1 MKRDTIYYQIFK
13 RFPWLIFE
21 LVDYRIEQA
30 QNYRFESIEV
40 KETAFRIDGV
50 FLPPEGA
57 TPRIIFF
64 AEVQF
69 QKDEALYHRFF
80 TESMMYLNRN
90 QSQYDDWYCVVFF
103 PSRSLEPSDTR
114 THRLF
119 LNSDQVQRI
128 YLDELN
134 TSNQQSIGINLM
146 QLTIASEKA
155 IAQQAKQLIKQVQ
168 LESKDAL
175 TKNEIIDIITTI
187 AVYKFSS
194 LSREEVEAML
204 GLTLEQTRVYQEAK
218 AEGREEQKAE
228 MLLEQTRIYQEAKAE
243 GREEILKATVPLLLK
258 TGMSVEQIAQQLNV
272 DLESVQSAAQ
282 QGA

>member
-1 MKRDTIYYQIFK
+1 MKRDSIYYQIFK
-13 RFPWLIFE
+13 RFPALLFE
-21 LVDYRIEQA
+21 LIDYRTEQA
-30 QNYRFESIEV
+30 QNYQFESVEV

-50 FLPPEGA
+50 FLPPEDA

-90 QSQYDDWYCVVFF
+90 QSQYDDWYCVVIF

-114 THRLF
+114 THRIF

-128 YLDELN
+128 YLDELGAP
-134 TSNQQSIGINLM
+134 NQQPIGINLI
-146 QLTIASEKA
+146 QLTIASE
-155 IAQQAKQLIKQVQ
+155 QTMTEQAKQLIERVQ
-168 LESKDAL
+168 LEETGTLA
-175 TKNEIIDIITTI
+175 KNEIIDIITTI

-218 AEGREEQKAE
+218 AEGREEQKTE
-228 MLLEQTRIYQEAKAE
+228 MLRVV
-243 GREEILKATVPLLLK
+243 VPLLLK
-258 TGMSVEQIAQQLNV
+258 MGMSAEQIAQQLNI
-272 DLESVQSAAQ
+272 DTESVQLAAQ
-282 QGA
+282 QST

>member
-1 MKRDTIYYQIFK
+1 VKRDSIYYQIFK
-13 RFPWLIFE
+13 RFPGLLFE
-21 LVDYRIEQA
+21 LIDYRPEQT
-30 QNYRFESIEV
+30 QNYRFESVEV

-50 FLPPEGA
+50 FLPPEGT

-90 QSQYDDWYCVVFF
+90 QSQYDNWYCVVIF
-103 PSRSLEPSDTR
+103 PSRSLEPSDTI
-114 THRLF
+114 THRIF
-119 LNSDQVQRI
+119 LNSEQVRRI
-128 YLDELN
+128 YLDELGTPN
-134 TSNQQSIGINLM
+134 TLPIGINLM

-155 IAQQAKQLIKQVQ
+155 IAQQAKQLIERVQ
-168 LESKDAL
+168 LESTDTL
-175 TKNEIIDIITTI
+175 PKNEIIDIITTI
-187 AVYKFSS
+187 AVYKFST

-204 GLTLEQTRVYQEAK
+204 GLTLQETRVYQEAK

-243 GREEILKATVPLLLK
+243 GRSEMLKATVPLLLK

-272 DLESVQSAAQ
+272 DVEAVQLAVQ
-282 QGA
+282 QNA